1 MTKATLIRTATSA
14 ALIVMT
20 LLGRS
25 APVVAADPGG
35 KVFAPAVQIH
45 GDKAAQF
52 IPLGVSKSIVVDL
65 PGDIKDVLVA
75 DPLIANAVVRTS
87 RRAYIIGVKV
97 GQTNIYFFDAEGK
110 QLMAFD
116 IAVTRDLNGIRA
128 AFKRA
133 MPDADISIEGISDG
147 VMLTGTVASPTE
159 SQQAFD
165 LATTLT
171 SGGFGFGGATKVI
184 NGITIRGRDQ
194 VMLKV
199 TVAEVQRDVIKQLGI
214 DLSGTLSSGQK
225 VLNFTN
231 VNPFPVVGQALVNS
245 NAATATWRG
254 VSSTLRAME
263 RAGVIRT
270 LAEPN
275 LTAISGETATF
286 LAGGEFPV
294 PAGYTCTPSAVGGG
308 VGNCQYQIQW
318 KKFGVGLNFTP
329 MVMSEGRIS
338 LKVLTEVSE
347 LSTDNQLTL
356 TQAISSNDTTTL
368 TIPSIKTRRADTTVE
383 IPSGGSLAMAGM
395 IHEQTKQQLNGI
407 PGLMNLPV
415 LGALFKSRDFV
426 NRQSELMVLVTP
438 CIVRAVAQKDLSRP
452 DDGYADAS
460 DAATSLLG
468 RFNRLYG
475 VPGQDGPN
483 DKSYRG
489 NVGFILD

>member
-1 MTKATLIRTATSA
+1 MTSTTIVRTATLA
-14 ALIVMT
+14 ALVVMT

-25 APVVAADPGG
+25 TPVTAADPGR
-35 KVFAPAVQIH
+35 VAPAVQIL

-52 IPLGVSKSIVVDL
+52 VPLGVSKSIVVDL

-75 DPLIANAVVRTS
+75 DPKIANAVVRTA
-87 RRAYIIGVKV
+87 RRAYIIGVAV
-97 GQTNIYFFDAEGK
+97 GQTNVYFFDAEGK

-128 AFKRA
+128 ALKRA
-133 MPDADISIEGISDG
+133 LPNVDVAVEGLADGI
-147 VMLTGTVASPTE
+147 MLTGSVASAAE

-165 LATTLT
+165 LAGRLAGDV
-171 SGGFGFGGATKVI
+171 SKVV
-184 NGITIRGRDQ
+184 NGITVRDRDQ

-199 TVAEVQRDVIKQLGI
+199 TVAEVQRDIVKQLGI
-214 DLSGTLSSGQK
+214 DLSGSLSSGQA
-225 VLNFTN
+225 VVDFTN
-231 VNPFPVVGQALVNS
+231 GNPFPVLGQALVNS
-245 NAATATWRG
+245 NAITATYRG
-254 VSSTLRAME
+254 VSATVRAME

-270 LAEPN
+270 LAEPT
-275 LTAISGETATF
+275 LTAISGETANF
-286 LAGGEFPV
+286 MAGGEFPI
-294 PAGYTCTPSAVGGG
+294 PAGFTCDPVSR
-308 VGNCQYQIQW
+308 NCQYQIQW

-329 MVMSEGRIS
+329 VVMSEGRIS

-347 LSTDNQLTL
+347 LSTDNQLSL
-356 TQAISSNDTTTL
+356 TQSISSTQTTTL
-368 TIPSIKTRRADTTVE
+368 TIPSIKTRRAETTVE

-415 LGALFKSRDFV
+415 LGALFKSRDYV
-426 NRQSELMVLVTP
+426 NRQTELMVLITP
-438 CIVRAVAQKDLSRP
+438 YIARAVAQKDLSRP

-475 VPGQDGPN
+475 TPGQDNPRE
-483 DKSYRG
+483 KSYRG